1 MRIRRSVTR
10 FFTASIIPA
19 ICAGVI
25 AYFGYYAV
33 MGARGY
39 HAYAGVRTELAARQQ
54 KLDTVRGARLKLA
67 HRIDLIEHGD
77 RDTIEE
83 QVRKDLVE
91 GASNVVAVPRGH

>member
-10 FFTASIIPA
+10 FFTASIVPA

-39 HAYAGVRTELAARQQ
+39 HAYASVSAELAAKQQ
-54 KLDTVRGARLKLA
+54 KLDAVRGARLSLA
-67 HRIDLIEHGD
+67 HRIDLIKQGD

-83 QVRKDLVE
+83 QARKDLVE
-91 GASNVVAVPRGH
+91 GAANVVAVPRGH